1 MSTWILPVNAD
12 QHAGYYFD
20 VDGAFETLKTIF
32 WGQSNAITNIA
43 VGDIVYLYKS
53 APVQAIVWKCKVLAV
68 NVAPQDVDIDDSAFE
83 YGKKGNPDVFI
94 KITAL
99 CKYYGE
105 ARDKLSYAELRKNG
119 LNTTMQGAL
128 KVNPQLL
135 TYINSVV

>member
-1 MSTWILPVNAD
+1 MTTWILPVNAD
-12 QHAGYYFD
+12 QHASYYYN

-43 VGDIVYLYKS
+43 VDDIVYIYKS
-53 APVQAIVWKCKVLAV
+53 APVQAIVWKCKVLDV
-68 NVAPQDVDIDDSAFE
+68 NVLLKDVDIDDSAFE
-83 YGKKGNPDVFI
+83 YGIRKAPDFCI
-94 KITAL
+94 KLTAL

-119 LNTTMQGAL
+119 LNTTMQGSLRASA
-128 KVNPQLL
+128 QLL

>member
-1 MSTWILPVNAD
+1 MSTWIFPVNAN
-12 QHAGYYFD
+12 QKAGYYFD
-20 VDGAFETLKTIF
+20 VDRAFEELTTIF
-32 WGQSNAITNIA
+32 WGQNTAVD

-53 APVQAIVWKCKVLAV
+53 APVQTIVWKCKVLAV
-68 NVAPQDVDIDDSAFE
+68 NVDPRGVDIDDSAFE
-83 YGKKGNPDVFI
+83 YGKRAIVPNLYV

-135 TYINSVV
+135 AYINSVV